1 MINGENGMEM
11 QKRISAP
18 GKIELVKRVS
28 RTLVRLLAYINHRH
42 DGDDAATATATATMM
57 TTTTRK
63 HSHMGH
69 ARGYVNHEST

>member
-28 RTLVRLLAYINHRH
+28 RTLVRSLAYINHRR
-42 DGDDAATATATATMM
+42 DGDDAATV
-57 TTTTRK
+57 TTTTTTGK

-69 ARGYVNHEST
+69 ARGPIMNRRNIVTM

>member
-28 RTLVRLLAYINHRH
+28 RTLVRSLAYINHWR
-42 DGDDAATATATATMM
+42 DGDGNDDDDDNDNKEVFPHGS
-57 TTTTRK
+57 R
-63 HSHMGH
+63 
-69 ARGYVNHEST
+69 ARPNHEST

>member
-28 RTLVRLLAYINHRH
+28 RTLVRSLAYINHRR
-42 DGDDAATATATATMM
+42 DGDDAATANGDDDDDDEAAF
-57 TTTTRK
+57 
-63 HSHMGH
+63 SHGSR
-69 ARGYVNHEST
+69 ARLNHEST

>member
-28 RTLVRLLAYINHRH
+28 RTLVRSLAYINHRR
-42 DGDDAATATATATMM
+42 DGDDAATANGDDDDDDNDEEAF
-57 TTTTRK
+57 
-63 HSHMGH
+63 SHGSR
-69 ARGYVNHEST
+69 ARFNHEST

>member
-28 RTLVRLLAYINHRH
+28 RTPVRSLAYVNHWR
-42 DGDDAATATATATMM
+42 DGDDAATAMATNDDNEEAF
-57 TTTTRK
+57 
-63 HSHMGH
+63 SHGS
-69 ARGYVNHEST
+69 REQRNHEST